1 MKNTANLKDDY
12 QTFEEA
18 GFVELTEKVMK
29 NYNGKK
35 LPITAQ
41 QLAQI
46 DKEIIDDMQK
56 DCGDEF

>member
-1 MKNTANLKDDY
+1 MKNTENLKDDY

-18 GFVELTEKVMK
+18 GFVELTEEVMK
-29 NYNGKK
+29 NYNGKN

-46 DKEIIDDMQK
+46 DKEIIDDMQR
-56 DCGDEF
+56 DYGDEF